1 MDEKLPR
8 YAILKNRGRVRII
21 DYKEGTQTFVVL
33 TNKDEQVWC
42 NRSQLTFLKQK

>member
-8 YAILKNRGRVRII
+8 FAILKNRGRVRIL

-33 TNKDEQVWC
+33 TNKDEEVWTSR
-42 NRSQLTFLKQK
+42 NRLTFLKQK